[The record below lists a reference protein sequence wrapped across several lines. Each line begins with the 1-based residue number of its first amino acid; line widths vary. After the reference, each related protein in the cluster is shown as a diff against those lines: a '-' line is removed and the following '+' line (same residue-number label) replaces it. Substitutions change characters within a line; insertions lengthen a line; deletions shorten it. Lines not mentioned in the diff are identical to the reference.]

1 MDNREEKLHARRRAK
16 GRAREQHYWKRARRG
31 VSEYPHRRRRTIH
44 SAVDCAPCVGVR
56 FPPSPEAEI
65 QTENRMWQELEEG
78 MDKLR
83 TAFQEI
89 VDPALY
95 TPERH
100 YSIETPG
107 VGSNVLRGV
116 RFTLR
121 GLSTQ
126 RGSITLISIL
136 GAVYVGAKDYET
148 LRKSLLVLAD
158 DIRRMRARVMEV
170 PAWWDIDRDILQGQA
185 QAALRRTEKPSH
197 RCQQHKMVGSTQQSG
212 PGVGTPDWYL
222 LWYLLVT

>member
-1 MDNREEKLHARRRAK
+1 
-16 GRAREQHYWKRARRG
+16 
-31 VSEYPHRRRRTIH
+31 
-44 SAVDCAPCVGVR
+44 
-56 FPPSPEAEI
+56 
-65 QTENRMWQELEEG
+65 

-107 VGSNVLRGV
+107 VGSNVLQGV

-158 DIRRMRARVMEV
+158 DIRRMLARVIEV
-170 PAWWDIDRDILQGQA
+170 PAWWDIDRDIIQGQA
-185 QAALRRTEKPSH
+185 QATASRSSTATGGAAPNREAFTPVPAAQNGGLNSA
-197 RCQQHKMVGSTQQSG
+197 VGSGRWDTRLVFTVVFTG
-212 PGVGTPDWYL
+212 YIVLTNILLMVLFWGALDWSFTL
-222 LWYLLVT
+222 G

>member
-1 MDNREEKLHARRRAK
+1 MPDGSAPWSTRSSGAAPATAERCRRAPVLVEEDVRWIIVRRSYIQEGEPRVEQESSTT
-16 GRAREQHYWKRARRG
+16 GRAPDAASQSIPTEDEELYTVLLTVRP
-31 VSEYPHRRRRTIH
+31 VSV
-44 SAVDCAPCVGVR
+44 SGS
-56 FPPSPEAEI
+56 PPSPEAEI
-65 QTENRMWQELEEG
+65 QTENRMWQELQEG

-100 YSIETPG
+100 YSIEIPG
-107 VGSNVLRGV
+107 VGSNVLQGV

-126 RGSITLISIL
+126 RGSITLIAIL

-158 DIRRMRARVMEV
+158 DIRRMLARVHV
-170 PAWWDIDRDILQGQA
+170 
-185 QAALRRTEKPSH
+185 SS
-197 RCQQHKMVGSTQQSG
+197 RCQHG
-212 PGVGTPDWYL
+212 GT
-222 LWYLLVT
+222 